1 MASYATRLKTDIERW
16 RAAGLVDAAT
26 ARRLLDDVEQTSR
39 GGISFGAIVAMLAAL
54 LLGAAILIFV
64 AANWEALPRL
74 ARVGM
79 LFALILAGYLGG
91 AWLHARR
98 QNGAGEA
105 AYMVAAAAFG
115 ASIALIGQM
124 YHLSGDEA
132 AALLTWCLGVGLAAI
147 LLRSPALT
155 AVAVAL
161 SVAWLW
167 TDGWDFWRDRPVSWQ
182 WPVLAVVL
190 WAVSL
195 WTASRPARHL
205 LLLAFVGYVCLIYLQ
220 GEHLAVA
227 VALAVGSALFLAL
240 TAVFDQ
246 AGERI
251 LRLGGGAPVH
261 GLIGFASAMMLI
273 QVEIYEEPVFM
284 LAALVTFG
292 GCVGALMLAG
302 RDSRALRWCAYALF
316 TLELGVVYIATV
328 GTMLGTAGFLL
339 AAGLILAAMA
349 AVIMRLEKRLLASAS
364 GRGAPS

>member
-16 RAAGLVDAAT
+16 RAAGLVDATT
-26 ARRLLDDVEQTSR
+26 ARRLLEDVENTGR
-39 GGISFGAIVAMLAAL
+39 RGISFGAIVAMLAAL

-64 AANWEALPRL
+64 AANWQALPRL

-79 LFALILAGYLGG
+79 LFAVILSGYLGG
-91 AWLHARR
+91 AGLHARG

-155 AVAVAL
+155 AAAVAL

-167 TDGWDFWRDRPVSWQ
+167 TDSWDFWRQSPLPWQ
-182 WPVLAVVL
+182 WLVLAAGL

-195 WTASRPARHL
+195 WTASRAARHL
-205 LLLAFVGYVCLIYLQ
+205 LLLAFVGYVCLIYLH
-220 GEHLAVA
+220 GERLAVP
-227 VALAVGSALFLAL
+227 VALAVASALFLAVS
-240 TAVFDQ
+240 A
-246 AGERI
+246 AREAASERI

-261 GLIGFASAMMLI
+261 GLIGFAVAMMLI
-273 QVEIYEEPVFM
+273 QAEIVDDPVFM

-292 GCVGALMLAG
+292 GCVAALMLAG

-316 TLELGVVYIATV
+316 TLELGVVYVATV

-349 AVIMRLEKRLLASAS
+349 AVIIRLEKRLLAPAT

>member
-1 MASYATRLKTDIERW
+1 MASYAAKLKTDIERW
-16 RAAGLVDAAT
+16 RAEGLVDAAT
-26 ARRLLDDVEQTSR
+26 ARRLLDDVTLTSR
-39 GGISFGAIVAMLAAL
+39 DGISFGAVVAMLAAL

-79 LFALILAGYLGG
+79 LFAVILAGYLGG
-91 AWLHARR
+91 AGLHARG

-115 ASIALIGQM
+115 GSIALIGQM

-132 AALLTWCLGVGLAAI
+132 AALLTWCVGVGLAAI

-155 AVAVAL
+155 AAAVAL

-167 TDGWDFWRDRPVSWQ
+167 TDSWDFWRDSPLPWQ
-182 WPVLAVVL
+182 WLVLATAL
-190 WAVSL
+190 WVVSL

-205 LLLAFVGYVCLIYLQ
+205 LLLALVGYVCLIYLRT
-220 GEHLAVA
+220 ELLAVP
-227 VALAVGSALFLAL
+227 VVLAVVSAMFLAA
-240 TAVFDQ
+240 TGARE
-246 AGERI
+246 AASERM
-251 LRLGGGAPVH
+251 LRLGGGAAVH
-261 GLIGFASAMMLI
+261 GLIGFATAMMLI
-273 QVEIYEEPVFM
+273 QAEIFDEPAFM
-284 LAALVTFG
+284 LAALATFG
-292 GCVGALMLAG
+292 GSVAALMVAG
-302 RDSRALRWCAYALF
+302 RESRVLRWCAYALF
-316 TLELGVVYIATV
+316 TLELGVVYVATV

-349 AVIMRLEKRLLASAS
+349 AVIIRLEKRLLASAS